1 MQLAIL
7 DSESNEGL
15 LVMEERLWIKLYRLE
30 DSFASAGGK
39 WI

>member
-15 LVMEERLWIKLYRLE
+15 LEERLWIKLYRLE
-30 DSFASAGGK
+30 DSFVSDGGK